1 MGSHAGVFGL
11 PLFESGFAPDGL
23 ILAEEFRCA
32 LRIRLDRDEAVSKLD
47 SRPTHRI
54 PSAEAAL
61 LSSGRECSG
70 IPLDELAHAHR
81 RKPLYATL
89 EDRIFGRAQREM
101 TDEEKKDLE
110 IYCGASFFVD
120 YREMEKHLRNE
131 AAIILMDMLLAK
143 FVGRK
148 NTPELRK
155 EIVEDLFAFAQGE
168 KKR

>member
-1 MGSHAGVFGL
+1 MMFRREVGSHAGVFGL

-32 LRIRLDRDEAVSKLD
+32 SRIRLDRDEAVSKLD

-81 RKPLYATL
+81 RLACQSHPIVGEAIVSAALMKN
-89 EDRIFGRAQREM
+89 RHRCQVG
-101 TDEEKKDLE
+101 DE
-110 IYCGASFFVD
+110 
-120 YREMEKHLRNE
+120 
-131 AAIILMDMLLAK
+131 
-143 FVGRK
+143 VGR
-148 NTPELRK
+148 N
-155 EIVEDLFAFAQGE
+155 AHAC
-168 KKR
+168 